1 MDGIAIRAQAIGKR
15 YRIAHAGRT
24 QGSGMIR
31 DAIANAARLPF
42 RVARRAVFRRG
53 RAEPTWPSHEE
64 FWALRDVTFDVAHGE
79 RVGIIGRN
87 GAGKSTLLKILSRV
101 TTPTN
106 GRAVVR
112 GRMASL
118 LEVGTGFHP
127 ELTGRENIL
136 LNGAILGM
144 KRREIFARFDE
155 IVAFAEVDRFLDTPV
170 KFYSSGMYVRL
181 AFAVAAHLDPD
192 ILVIDEV
199 LAVGD
204 AAFQKKC
211 LRKMNSVSRSDGRT
225 LLFVT
230 HNLSLLEAICD
241 RAYLLSEGRVVSS
254 GRTSDVVRAY
264 LTSTSAAGHSA
275 RVRSDAL
282 RWIGIVNASQLTAL
296 RSDSDI
302 TMQFEVATG
311 DRDLDG
317 LDIDVAVH
325 NAKDEIVV
333 HAMSRVVGPPLKL
346 TRHTHTVVSYTIKSP
361 KLLPGEYYVSVY
373 AADHERTL
381 LWVEG
386 VPAFTVTAESYF
398 GVLEV
403 ISGIKSPIVP
413 EFEMSLT
420 DLAGAGR

>member
-1 MDGIAIRAQAIGKR
+1 MNDIAVSARAIGKR
-15 YRIAHAGRT
+15 YRLATAGDVPD
-24 QGSGMIR
+24 SGMLR
-31 DAIANAARLPF
+31 DAIANTARRPF
-42 RVARRAVFRRG
+42 RLARRAFSRR
-53 RAEPTWPSHEE
+53 ADASPVSSPQD
-64 FWALRDVTFDVAHGE
+64 FWALRDVTFEVKHGE

-87 GAGKSTLLKILSRV
+87 GAGKSTLLKILSRITAP
-101 TTPTN
+101 TT

-112 GRMASL
+112 GRLASL

-127 ELTGRENIL
+127 ELTGRENIF
-136 LNGAILGM
+136 LNGAMLGM
-144 KRREIFARFDE
+144 KRREIGARFDE

-211 LRKMNSVSRSDGRT
+211 LGKMNTVSRSEGRT

-241 RAYLLSEGRVVSS
+241 RAYLLSEGRVVTS

-264 LTSTSAAGHSA
+264 LASTSAAGHNA
-275 RVRSDAL
+275 RIRSEAL
-282 RWIGIVNASQLTAL
+282 HWRGIVNALDLSDL
-296 RSDSDI
+296 RPDSDI
-302 TMQFEVATG
+302 TMKFELETG
-311 DRDLDG
+311 ERDLNG
-317 LDIDVAVH
+317 LDIDIAVH

-333 HAMSRVVGPPLKL
+333 HAMSRVVGPPLSLK
-346 TRHTHTVVSYTIKSP
+346 RRERVVVSYTIKSP
-361 KLLPGEYYVSVY
+361 KLVPGEYYVSFYV
-373 AADHERTL
+373 ADDHRPL
-381 LWVEG
+381 LWIEN
-386 VPAFTVTAESYF
+386 VPAFTVTAASYF

-403 ISGIKSPIVP
+403 ISGIKGPIVP

-420 DLAGAGR
+420 QPVGVAQ

>member
-1 MDGIAIRAQAIGKR
+1 MDGIAISARAIGKR
-15 YRIAHAGRT
+15 YRIAHASGT
-24 QGSGMIR
+24 QGSGMLR
-31 DAIANAARLPF
+31 DAIANTARAPF
-42 RVARRAVFRRG
+42 RLARRMLSRRAG
-53 RAEPTWPSHEE
+53 ANPVPPSYEE

-101 TTPTN
+101 TAPTT

-144 KRREIFARFDE
+144 KRQEIVARFDE

-211 LRKMNSVSRSDGRT
+211 LQKMNSVSRSDGRT

-230 HNLSLLEAICD
+230 HNLSLLEALCE
-241 RAYLLSEGRVVSS
+241 RAYLLSEGRVVTS
-254 GRTSDVVRAY
+254 GRTADVVRAY

-282 RWIGIVNASQLTAL
+282 RWVGLVNASSLQDL
-296 RSDSDI
+296 RPDSDI
-302 TMQFEVATG
+302 SMQFEVATG
-311 DRDLDG
+311 ERDLDG
-317 LDIDVAVH
+317 LDFDVAVH
-325 NAKDEIVV
+325 NAKDEMVV
-333 HAMSRVVGPPLKL
+333 HAMSRFVAPPLSL
-346 TRHTHTVVSYTIKSP
+346 PRRTNAVVSYTIKSP
-361 KLLPGEYYVSVY
+361 KLVPGEYYVSVY
-373 AADHERTL
+373 VADRQRTL

-386 VPAFTVTAESYF
+386 VPAFTVTAASYF

-413 EFEMSLT
+413 EFEISVRV
-420 DLAGAGR
+420 LAGVVQ

>member
-1 MDGIAIRAQAIGKR
+1 MDGIAISARAIGKR
-15 YRIAHAGRT
+15 YRIAHAGGT
-24 QGSGMIR
+24 QGSGMLR
-31 DAIANAARLPF
+31 DAIANTARLPF
-42 RVARRAVFRRG
+42 RMARRVLFRRA
-53 RAEPTWPSHEE
+53 RAEPVLPSHEE

-79 RVGIIGRN
+79 RVGILGRN

-101 TTPTN
+101 TAPTT

-144 KRREIFARFDE
+144 KRHEIVARFDE
-155 IVAFAEVDRFLDTPV
+155 IVAFAEVDRFLDTAV

-192 ILVIDEV
+192 ILIIDEV

-211 LRKMNSVSRSDGRT
+211 LRKMSSVSRSDGRT

-230 HNLSLLEAICD
+230 HNLGLLEAICD
-241 RAYLLSEGRVVSS
+241 RAYLLSEGRVVTS

-264 LTSTSAAGHSA
+264 LTSTSAAGHNA
-275 RVRSDAL
+275 RVRSEAL
-282 RWIGIVNASQLTAL
+282 RWVGIINASELNEL
-296 RSDSDI
+296 RPDSDI
-302 TMQFEVATG
+302 TMRFEVETG
-311 DRDLDG
+311 ESDLEG
-317 LDIDVAVH
+317 LDIDLAVH

-333 HAMSRVVGPPLKL
+333 HAMSRVVGPPLSL
-346 TRHTHTVVSYTIKSP
+346 PRGTRTVVSFTIKSP
-361 KLLPGEYYVSVY
+361 KLVPGEYYVSLYV
-373 AADHERTL
+373 ADYERTL
-381 LWVEG
+381 LWVES
-386 VPAFTVTAESYF
+386 VPAFTVTAASYF

-413 EFEMSLT
+413 EFEISLT
-420 DLAGAGR
+420 ALAGVAP

>member
-1 MDGIAIRAQAIGKR
+1 MDDIAISARAIGKR
-15 YRIAHAGRT
+15 YHIAHTGRK
-24 QGSGMIR
+24 QGPEMLR
-31 DAIANAARLPF
+31 DAIADTARRPF
-42 RVARRAVFRRG
+42 RVARQLLSRRANARP
-53 RAEPTWPSHEE
+53 ALPSHEE
-64 FWALRDVTFDVAHGE
+64 FWALSDVTFDVNHGE

-87 GAGKSTLLKILSRV
+87 GAGKSTLLKILSRI
-101 TTPTN
+101 TTPTS

-112 GRMASL
+112 GRLASL

-127 ELTGRENIL
+127 ELTGRENIF

-144 KRREIFARFDE
+144 RRREIAARFDE

-192 ILVIDEV
+192 ILIIDEV

-211 LRKMNSVSRSDGRT
+211 LHKMNSVSRSDGRT

-241 RAYLLSEGRVVSS
+241 RAYLMSEGRVVTS

-264 LTSTSAAGHSA
+264 LASTSAAGHNA
-275 RVRSDAL
+275 RIRSDAL
-282 RWIGIVNASQLTAL
+282 RWVGIVNASELNDL
-296 RSDSDI
+296 RPDSDI
-302 TMQFEVATG
+302 TIGFELETG
-311 DRDLDG
+311 ERDLEG

-333 HAMSRVVGPPLKL
+333 HAMSRVVGPTLSLPRQK
-346 TRHTHTVVSYTIKSP
+346 RVVVSYTIKSP
-361 KLLPGEYYVSVY
+361 KLMPGEYYVSFYV
-373 AADHERTL
+373 ADYERTL
-381 LWVEG
+381 LWVEN
-386 VPAFTVTAESYF
+386 VPAFTVSAASYF

-403 ISGIKSPIVP
+403 ISGIKGPIVP

-420 DLAGAGR
+420 QLAGVAP

>member
-1 MDGIAIRAQAIGKR
+1 MDEFAISARAIGKR
-15 YRIAHAGRT
+15 YRIAHGGGTNGAE
-24 QGSGMIR
+24 MLR
-31 DAIANAARLPF
+31 DAIANTARLPF
-42 RVARRAVFRRG
+42 RVARRALSRH
-53 RAEPTWPSHEE
+53 AAAKPASPSPEE
-64 FWALRDVTFDVAHGE
+64 FWALRDVTFDVKHGE

-101 TTPTN
+101 TAPTT
-106 GRAVVR
+106 GHALVR
-112 GRMASL
+112 GRLASL
-118 LEVGTGFHP
+118 LEVGTGFHQ
-127 ELTGRENIL
+127 ELTGRENIF

-144 KRREIFARFDE
+144 KRREIAARFDE
-155 IVAFAEVDRFLDTPV
+155 IVAFAEIDRFLDTPV

-211 LRKMNSVSRSDGRT
+211 LGKMHSVSRSDGRT

-264 LTSTSAAGHSA
+264 LTSTNAAAHHS

-282 RWIGIVNASQLTAL
+282 QWCGVANASDLNDL

-302 TMQFEVATG
+302 TMAFELETG
-311 DRDLDG
+311 ERDLKG

-325 NAKDEIVV
+325 NSKDEIVV
-333 HAMSRVVGPPLKL
+333 HAMSRVVGPPLSL
-346 TRHTHTVVSYTIKSP
+346 PRGQRVVVSYTIKSP
-361 KLLPGEYYVSVY
+361 KLMPGEYYVSFYV
-373 AADHERTL
+373 ADDQRPL
-381 LWVEG
+381 LWVEN
-386 VPAFTVTAESYF
+386 VPAFTITAASYF

-403 ISGIKSPIVP
+403 ISGIKGPIVP

-420 DLAGAGR
+420 QRAGVAS